1 MLEKTVQE
9 TISPI
14 EKTIL
19 GFVLVMALTSMAMKY
34 LNNDFYTS
42 IIITEDG
49 IVEWLT
55 VVGLALT
62 SLACL
67 RRVFNLKGEKPK
79 LFLFMTLLL
88 GLVFFFGAGEEI
100 SWGQRI
106 FHIQSSE
113 FFLQNNAQGETN
125 LHNLV
130 VDGKKVNK
138 IVFGVG
144 LQLVLLIYLFVLV
157 PLYKRRPGLRK
168 FLDRFA
174 VPIAKPYQVISY
186 LAVLILI
193 QVIFDDS
200 KKGELA
206 EFAGS
211 FLFFLNIAFP
221 YNRELFQSDSNKE
234 R

>member
-1 MLEKTVQE
+1 MHKE
-9 TISPI
+9 ISTI
-14 EKTIL
+14 EKIIL
-19 GFVLVMALTSMAMKY
+19 GFVIVTTLVSMVMKY

-62 SLACL
+62 SFVCL
-67 RRVFNLKGEKPK
+67 RRAFCLKSEKAK
-79 LFLFMTLLL
+79 LFLFMTMLL

-106 FHIQSSE
+106 FHTQSSE

-130 VDGKKVNK
+130 VGGKKINK

-157 PLYKRRPGLRK
+157 PLYKRKPGLK
-168 FLDRFA
+168 GFLDRLA

-186 LAVLILI
+186 LAVLVLI

-221 YNRELFQSDSNKE
+221 YNRELFQPDGNKE
-234 R
+234 H

>member
-1 MLEKTVQE
+1 MHNQ
-9 TISPI
+9 ISTI
-14 EKTIL
+14 EKAIL
-19 GFVLVMALTSMAMKY
+19 SFIIAVTLASVAMKY
-34 LNNDFYTS
+34 LNNHVF
-42 IIITEDG
+42 ITYVISEDG

-62 SLACL
+62 SLTCFRRAAIL
-67 RRVFNLKGEKPK
+67 RGRKSG
-79 LFLFMTLLL
+79 LFIIMTLLL
-88 GLVFFFGAGEEI
+88 GLVFLFGSGEEI

-106 FHIQSSE
+106 FHTQSSE
-113 FFLQNNAQGETN
+113 FFLENNAQGETN

-130 VDGKKVNK
+130 IGGKKINK

-144 LQLVLLIYLFVLV
+144 LQLFLLIYLLILV
-157 PLYKRRPGLRK
+157 PLYKRKPGLKR

-174 VPIAKPYQVISY
+174 VPIAKLYQVISY

-193 QVIFDDS
+193 QVIFDDP
-200 KKGELA
+200 KKGELV

-221 YNRELFQSDSNKE
+221 YNSGLFLPDADKQG
-234 R
+234 

>member
-1 MLEKTVQE
+1 MREH
-9 TISPI
+9 ISTI
-14 EKTIL
+14 EKSVL
-19 GFVLVMALTSMAMKY
+19 GFVIVVTLSSIATKY
-34 LNNDFYTS
+34 INNDFYVTYVVA
-42 IIITEDG
+42 EDK

-62 SLACL
+62 SLACFH
-67 RRVFNLKGEKPK
+67 RVINLKGKKPV
-79 LFLFMTLLL
+79 LFIVMTALL

-106 FHIQSSE
+106 FHVQSSD

-130 VDGKKVNK
+130 VGGKKINK
-138 IVFGVG
+138 LVFGIG
-144 LQLVLLIYLFVLV
+144 LQLILLTYLLVLV
-157 PLYKRRPGLRK
+157 PLYKRKQGLRA

-174 VPIAKPYQVISY
+174 VPIAKTYQVIGY
-186 LAVLILI
+186 FVVLILI
-193 QVIFDDS
+193 QVMMDDS
-200 KKGELA
+200 KKGELV

-221 YNRELFQSDSNKE
+221 YNRELFQPDSAATD
-234 R
+234 